1 MTGKE
6 RRFVDEYLIDLN
18 ACAAALRAGYA
29 HSTAR
34 NASAWIDEK
43 HPEKPKVR
51 EAVERRM
58 AERSRRTGINAE
70 RVLLELARIG
80 FANMADVV
88 DTQTGEI
95 RRDARIEDTAAITS
109 TKCRRGEDSAE
120 WEVRLTDKV
129 RALEL
134 IGKHLGMWQENVY
147 IAGAVPVIV
156 DDMPEEAP
164 EKPPIG
170 YE

>member
-6 RRFVDEYLIDLN
+6 RKFVDEYLIDLN

-34 NASAWIDEK
+34 NAASWIDAN

-51 EAVERRM
+51 EAVEKRM
-58 AERSRRTGINAE
+58 AERSKRTGINAD
-70 RVLLELARIG
+70 RVLVELARIG
-80 FANMADVV
+80 FANVTDVV
-88 DTQTGEI
+88 DAQTGAI
-95 RRDARIEDTAAITS
+95 KTGASREDTAAITS
-109 TKCRRGEDSAE
+109 TKCRRDAESAE
-120 WEVRLTDKV
+120 WEVKLTDKV

-134 IGKHLGMWQENVY
+134 IGKHLGMWQENVN

-156 DDMPEEAP
+156 DDMPEESQ
-164 EKPPIG
+164 KQQIG